1 MGSAQLVISLRTYLI
16 LLAALAVER
25 LYELT
30 IARRNARAGIARGAI
45 EVGGG
50 HYGVMV
56 ALHVLFLVSCAL
68 EAVTLA
74 ALPRPFVQWSALSAA
89 LLAQAL
95 RYWAISTL
103 GDRWNTRIIVLPDSS
118 PVTRGPYRFI
128 RHPNYV
134 AVVIEMFVVP
144 AIAGCW
150 FTAMGFSIAN
160 AILLAVRIRT
170 EERALGETYARAFS
184 ARPRFIPGVRGA

>member
-1 MGSAQLVISLRTYLI
+1 MVISLRTYLI

-25 LYELT
+25 IWELT
-30 IARRNARAGIARGAI
+30 MARRNARAGFARGAI

-50 HYGVMV
+50 HYRVMV
-56 ALHVLFLVSCAL
+56 ALHIVFLVSCAL
-68 EAVTLA
+68 EALTVA
-74 ALPRPFVQWSALSAA
+74 ALPRLVVQWSALAA
-89 LLAQAL
+89 AFLAQAL

-103 GDRWNTRIIVLPDSS
+103 GDRWNTRIIVFRATA

-134 AVVIEMFVVP
+134 AVVIEMFAVP

-150 FTAMGFSIAN
+150 FTAILFSIAN
-160 AILLAVRIRT
+160 AILLAVRIRA
-170 EERALGETYARAFS
+170 EERALGENYAHAFS
-184 ARPRFIPGVRGA
+184 KRPRFIPGVRGV